1 MRIRRARAS
10 DVEAIH
16 QLISNSAGAGALLPR
31 TEEEIRRA
39 VPDFLVAVAHGRVA
53 GCAAVEG
60 YGGALAEIRSLVV
73 ADDARGSGL
82 GAKLLH
88 AITKHARRRG
98 IARLLAVTSAGEL
111 FERNGF
117 ARVPGGMPAEKIA
130 RDCAQCPKAASCGLV
145 ALALDLT
152 PSPAP
157 VGALPILQPSG
168 LARIPRTVPA

>member
-1 MRIRRARAS
+1 MRIRRARAA
-10 DVEAIH
+10 DVEAIY
-16 QLISNSAGAGALLPR
+16 QLISSSVSAGTLLPR
-31 TEEEIRRA
+31 TQEEIRRA
-39 VPDFLVAVAHGRVA
+39 IPDFLVAVAHGRVA
-53 GCAAVEG
+53 GCVALER
-60 YGGALAEIRSLVV
+60 YSGALAEIRSLVV

-88 AITKHARRRG
+88 AATKHARSRG

-130 RDCAQCPKAASCGLV
+130 RNCAQCPKAVSCRLV

-152 PSPAP
+152 PSLAAAG
-157 VGALPILQPSG
+157 VLPILQPAG